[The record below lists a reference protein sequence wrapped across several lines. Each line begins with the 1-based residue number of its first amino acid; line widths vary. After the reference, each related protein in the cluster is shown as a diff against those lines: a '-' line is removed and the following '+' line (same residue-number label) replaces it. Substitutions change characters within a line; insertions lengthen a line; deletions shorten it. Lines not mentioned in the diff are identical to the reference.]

1 MNVTILLGAIRAI
14 QGCEWATL
22 PCGKSRDVT
31 ASRQPIPDILT
42 EPHMRLIQLLLAIAI
57 SGCASDLVD
66 STGVGP
72 QASALIL
79 TPDSTTVDLAGT
91 LQFEAKARWS
101 DGHEHPASVS
111 YSASSGEISSTGLYR
126 APETPGLVTVIATC
140 GCGVADTAL
149 VTIKGP
155 FTATQLVLT
164 PESSAV
170 DTGAT
175 QQFVP
180 AVTWSDNA
188 DHPALL
194 SYTATG
200 GTISPV
206 GLYTAGNVAGQ
217 FQVIA
222 TCACGVADTSLM
234 QVGTTGPVAGLSAL
248 TINVAG
254 LPAGAPAQIDLT
266 GPAGFTRR
274 FSATTRF
281 DSLPPG
287 EYAVRASGLSV
298 SGSNFGPVTAAQTVT
313 LAGGGVG
320 ALVVSFRQ
328 LLSDGLPAHPRVW
341 MTPDRIVRLQTQ
353 VANGTQRWLRVKSA
367 ADGQLAKGSATGGN
381 DVYLL
386 PELCLA
392 YLGTR
397 DARYAARAGVVLTG
411 YAVESND
418 LKYDSGY
425 GVRFMVPLV
434 TMGLDWCY
442 DGLSV
447 AQRQQAATWL
457 MNRADWTWPQSTP
470 ARAGAWGTSN
480 VKNNYFWG
488 FMMTGPAALAAAGDD
503 TGTGAI
509 SGTDRPAWHRALA
522 LTKWNTLAVPF
533 FNGEGEGGAWSEGTN
548 YDSSWRVGSFA
559 DAFLTSGAPLANSF
573 LAATLQWRMHASL
586 PGGVYKVP
594 FGAQP
599 RDSRASLYSYDR
611 MYALYALPNASGEV
625 AGQIHSWLDLIG
637 QTPTQEFNEGA
648 VLADELLRYDPAQSS
663 VPLATL
669 PKSYHAIGAGF
680 FVYRQSWTDPN
691 ATVMAFESGP
701 TADAGARD
709 ANGLMIW
716 KGSFWI
722 SATANL
728 YSQSGIETDS
738 RMYNNLTVGGQG
750 QTLSTG
756 NGGAFTA
763 PPVVTDALVVVR
775 GQAKNGYGYQNEWAN
790 TRTVSDYLRTVAY
803 LPSQDIFVIV
813 DRATILNAAL
823 PKTWRWHMRDVPQ
836 VNGNT
841 FRLQSQAG
849 DFRCFGTVLS
859 PGDVT
864 LGSETYN
871 LAQGGGVSSSA
882 VTVTTSGRATDVVVT
897 VLQCTG
903 AQSAPATPTATVD
916 ANEAAVSVAGR
927 RVTVP
932 LNELQPV
939 RID

>member
-1 MNVTILLGAIRAI
+1 
-14 QGCEWATL
+14 
-22 PCGKSRDVT
+22 
-31 ASRQPIPDILT
+31 
-42 EPHMRLIQLLLAIAI
+42 MRNLQLLLAMAI
-57 SGCASDLVD
+57 SGCASDLID
-66 STGVGP
+66 SSGTGPV
-72 QASALIL
+72 ASALVL
-79 TPDSTTVDLAGT
+79 TPDSTTIALAAT
-91 LQFEAKARWS
+91 LQFESRTQWS
-101 DGHEHPASVS
+101 DGQDHPGAVS
-111 YSASSGEISSTGLYR
+111 YSASSGTISATGLYT
-126 APETPGLVTVIATC
+126 APETPGTATIIATC
-140 GCGVADTAL
+140 GCGPADTTL
-149 VTIKGP
+149 VTITGP
-155 FTATQLVLT
+155 FAATQLVLT
-164 PESSAV
+164 PPTPAV

-175 QQFVP
+175 QQFTP
-180 AVTWSDNA
+180 AVIWSDNH
-188 DHPALL
+188 DHPAQLTY
-194 SYTATG
+194 SATG

-206 GLYTAGNVAGQ
+206 GLYTAGKVPGQ

-222 TCACGVADTSLM
+222 ACACGVADTAAVS
-234 QVGTTGPVAGLSAL
+234 VGTTGPIAGLSAL

-254 LPAGAPAQIDLT
+254 LPVGAPAQIDLT
-266 GPAGFTRR
+266 GPGGYSRR

-287 EYAVRASGLSV
+287 DYEVRASGLSV
-298 SGSNFGPVTAAQTVT
+298 GSESYGPITAGQTVT

-320 ALVVSFRQ
+320 AMVVSFRQ
-328 LLSDGLPAHPRVW
+328 LLSGGLPAHPRVW
-341 MTPDRIVRLQTQ
+341 MTPDRIVRLQAQ
-353 VANGTQRWLRVKSA
+353 VASGTQRWQRVKTA
-367 ADGQLAKGSATGGN
+367 ADGQVAKGSATGNN
-381 DVYLL
+381 DVILL

-397 DARYAARAGVVLTG
+397 DARYATRAGVVLAG

-425 GVRFMVPLV
+425 GVRFMLPLV

-457 MNRADWTWPQSTP
+457 MNRADWTWPQATP
-470 ARAGAWGTSN
+470 SRAGAWGTTN

-488 FMMTGPAALAAAGDD
+488 FMMTGPAALASAGED
-503 TGTGAI
+503 TGTGTI
-509 SGTDRPAWHRALA
+509 SGADRPAWHRALA
-522 LTKWNTLAVPF
+522 LTKWNTMALPF
-533 FNGEGEGGAWSEGTN
+533 FSGEGEGGAWSEGTN

-573 LAATLQWRMHASL
+573 LAATLQWRMHASM

-599 RDSRASLYSYDR
+599 RDSRASLFGYDR
-611 MYALYALPNASGEV
+611 MHALYAIPNASGQLV
-625 AGQIHSWLDLIG
+625 GQIQSWLDLIG
-637 QTPTQEFNEGA
+637 QAATQEFNETA
-648 VLADELLRYDPAQSS
+648 SLADELLRYDPAQSS

-669 PKSYHAIGAGF
+669 PKSYYAVGAGF

-738 RMYNNLTVGGQG
+738 KMFNNLTVGTAGQI
-750 QTLSTG
+750 LYPG
-756 NGGAFTA
+756 NGGSFTA
-763 PPVVTDALVVVR
+763 PPVVTDAMVVVR
-775 GQAKNGYGYQNEWAN
+775 GQAKNGYGYPAGVATGRNV
-790 TRTVSDYLRTVAY
+790 VSDYFRTVAY
-803 LPSQDIFVIV
+803 LPQQDVFVIV
-813 DRATILNAAL
+813 DRATIFNAAL
-823 PKTWRWHMRDVPQ
+823 PKTWRWHMKDVPE
-836 VNGNT
+836 VNGNS

-871 LAQGGGVSSSA
+871 LAQGGGASSSA
-882 VTVTTSGRATDVVVT
+882 VTVTTSGRASDVVVT

-903 AQSAPATPTATVD
+903 AQSAPAAPTAIVD

-927 RVTVP
+927 RVVVP
-932 LNELQPV
+932 LTESQPV
-939 RID
+939 RIE